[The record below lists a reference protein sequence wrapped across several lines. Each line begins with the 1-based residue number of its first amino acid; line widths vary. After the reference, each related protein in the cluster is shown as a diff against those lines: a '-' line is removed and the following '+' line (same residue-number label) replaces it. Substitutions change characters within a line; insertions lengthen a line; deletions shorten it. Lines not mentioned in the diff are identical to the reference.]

1 MPDQRPVEIANTSP
15 LQYGV
20 PNCATAR
27 RAGDGAAVL
36 RLGQG
41 GSPMATP
48 QTKIPTT
55 LEEALARLKRDPIHP
70 VRAHVDDL
78 DVELRAVPSRR
89 REGPG
94 LGTRMAALGPWQG
107 ESTEEIIRILRE
119 GRQAGGRA
127 APPEEM

>member
-1 MPDQRPVEIANTSP
+1 
-15 LQYGV
+15 
-20 PNCATAR
+20 
-27 RAGDGAAVL
+27 
-36 RLGQG
+36 
-41 GSPMATP
+41 MATP

-78 DVELRAVPSRR
+78 DVELRAVPFRR

-119 GRQAGGRA
+119 GREVGGRA
-127 APPEEM
+127 APPERPAPHW

>member
-1 MPDQRPVEIANTSP
+1 M
-15 LQYGV
+15 
-20 PNCATAR
+20 
-27 RAGDGAAVL
+27 
-36 RLGQG
+36 
-41 GSPMATP
+41 GSP

-55 LEEALARLKRDPIHP
+55 LQEALARLKRDPIHP

-78 DVELRAVPSRR
+78 DVELRAVLSRR

-107 ESTEEIIRILRE
+107 ESTEEIIRILRQ
-119 GRQAGGRA
+119 GREAGGRA

>member
-1 MPDQRPVEIANTSP
+1 M
-15 LQYGV
+15 
-20 PNCATAR
+20 ATAH
-27 RAGDGAAVL
+27 AH
-36 RLGQG
+36 
-41 GSPMATP
+41 
-48 QTKIPTT
+48 IPAT
-55 LEEALARLKRDPIHP
+55 LEEALEKLRRDPSQP

-78 DVELRAVPSRR
+78 DVELRAVPHRR

-119 GRQAGGRA
+119 GREAGGRA